1 MSQSDTS
8 RQKLIEAEYE
18 PVSSSRKLSL
28 LLQRSVRYSYRQRC
42 CKCCP
47 TILFE
52 LLFPIIII
60 LLLALTRY
68 GTNRLAEK
76 QNNDGSLP
84 GTFSKR
90 PCSQDINIQPT
101 SSNDIFTN
109 CFKFPPSYTRGRWN
123 SHSLDNISNKTNIV
137 FEPARIDVNEL
148 VQRATIRLATIKCDN
163 TNIWSQNPNDETDT
177 DLLQNKTVNTVIVDF
192 SATFDLKKE
201 HNLAYNIIVRTP
213 NRVLNNDPVDMS
225 FITSQHPGYISDR
238 SNITDNNGNKGSEL
252 PEFIEVKMFVDSL
265 LMEYQTNRQI
275 HFELQRNLMTC
286 TPFRNDLL
294 FTSESN
300 LINIILLMI
309 DAVFIVPYLILLI
322 SLIREKNAK
331 VKEILKVLGIEPI
344 LNNLAQGI
352 RTMVILL
359 ILVLLLSI
367 VFKIKLNSNAY
378 FNTVNF
384 GTLFFW

>member
-1 MSQSDTS
+1 MSQSETS

-76 QNNDGSLP
+76 QNNDRSLP
-84 GTFSKR
+84 GLFSR
-90 PCSQDINIQPT
+90 HSCSQDINIQPT

-123 SHSLDNISNKTNIV
+123 SHSLDVISNKTNIV

-148 VQRATIRLATIKCDN
+148 VQRATIRLATLKCDN

-238 SNITDNNGNKGSEL
+238 SNITDNNGIKGSEL
-252 PEFIEVKMFVDSL
+252 PEFTDVKMFVDSL

-275 HFELQRNLMTC
+275 HFELQRNLM
-286 TPFRNDLL
+286 
-294 FTSESN
+294 
-300 LINIILLMI
+300 I
-309 DAVFIVPYLILLI
+309 
-322 SLIREKNAK
+322 
-331 VKEILKVLGIEPI
+331 
-344 LNNLAQGI
+344 
-352 RTMVILL
+352 
-359 ILVLLLSI
+359 
-367 VFKIKLNSNAY
+367 
-378 FNTVNF
+378 
-384 GTLFFW
+384 